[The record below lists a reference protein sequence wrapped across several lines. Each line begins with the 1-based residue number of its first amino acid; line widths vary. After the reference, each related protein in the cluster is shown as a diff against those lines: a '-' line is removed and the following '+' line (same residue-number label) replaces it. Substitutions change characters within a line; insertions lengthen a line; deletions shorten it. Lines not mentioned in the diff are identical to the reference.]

1 MDPGGARG
9 TRHVVCFKSE
19 IPEIF
24 VRPLLAPLV
33 ALPGEQGVQLC
44 CKVLELVMHKPP
56 QCPDIESLSHRFAR
70 YRNWNLFLN
79 HFDFALSEVLPRLA
93 SLPPSLC
100 SLPLWSF
107 IFSSSAMLACC
118 PSLCLVR
125 ENLSCL
131 LPSLRPNLCRLLNCP
146 SVSVRPL
153 RPLARYILRASR

>member
-56 QCPDIESLSHRFAR
+56 QCPDNESLSHTRGKVFKQFGGP
-70 YRNWNLFLN
+70 YLCNL
-79 HFDFALSEVLPRLA
+79 
-93 SLPPSLC
+93 
-100 SLPLWSF
+100 
-107 IFSSSAMLACC
+107 M
-118 PSLCLVR
+118 
-125 ENLSCL
+125 
-131 LPSLRPNLCRLLNCP
+131 
-146 SVSVRPL
+146 
-153 RPLARYILRASR
+153 